1 MATPTEAPLDLGA
14 LHHLKLTEPPV
25 WLAPTVELSNAA
37 REASRQLFS
46 FLKSHTPKSPL
57 DQLLVKG
64 FDAEQIWQQI
74 DLLSQPLLSGLKREV
89 KKFEKNPDE
98 IGKIRKVLEGERK
111 DFESEKE
118 VVEEKDG
125 FDDELDDGLDDDD
138 DDDEEE
144 EEEEGEEPEP
154 ESDEEGSEEKEEKEI
169 EDEFLKINELEQYLE
184 EDEAREYG
192 LKKDVNNDKKKG
204 RRKVL
209 DDEDEDGRGEE
220 EEEEDEDEEEEDE
233 ELGVFGEGDEDDGDM
248 DQLGTARYEEFFGG
262 KKKKVPEKKSKL
274 VLKKKSKLVDG
285 SEEESSSD
293 EEEEEDA
300 DDVVMKDQK
309 NENLSTHEK
318 QLRKLQSEIE
328 KMEKANMDQKT
339 WTMQGEVT
347 AAQRPKNSALEVDLD
362 FQHNVRPAPVITEEF
377 TTSLEEMIKKRIL
390 EGQFDDAQ
398 KIFTL
403 PSKAPRE
410 LNELDE
416 NKSKKGL
423 AEVYEEEFVQ
433 KTNPAAAPLLF
444 SDEQKKEASML
455 FKKLCLKLDALS
467 HFHFTPKPVIEDMS
481 IQMNVPALAMEEIA
495 PIAVSDA
502 AMLAPEE
509 VFSGKGD
516 VKEETE
522 LTQAD
527 RKRRRANKKRKFKA
541 KAAERSAKR
550 ARDNTSLNHNDD
562 KEE

>member
-1 MATPTEAPLDLGA
+1 MATPSITPLDLGA
-14 LHHLKLTEPPV
+14 LHRLKLTEPPV
-25 WLAPTVELSNAA
+25 WLAPTAELSEAA

-57 DQLLVKG
+57 DQLLVEG

-74 DLLSQPLLSGLKREV
+74 DLLSQPLLYGLKREV

-118 VVEEKDG
+118 VVEEESDG

-138 DDDEEE
+138 DEEE
-144 EEEEGEEPEP
+144 EEEEGGEPEP
-154 ESDEEGSEEKEEKEI
+154 EPDEEGSEEKEEKEI
-169 EDEFLKINELEQYLE
+169 EDEFLKINELEKYLE

-209 DDEDEDGRGEE
+209 DDEDEDEDEDGGG
-220 EEEEDEDEEEEDE
+220 EEEEDEDEEDDE
-233 ELGVFGEGDEDDGDM
+233 ELGVFGEGDEEDGDM
-248 DQLGTARYEEFFGG
+248 DQLGTARYEEFFGD

-293 EEEEEDA
+293 DEEED
-300 DDVVMKDQK
+300 DDAVMEDQK

-328 KMEKANMDQKT
+328 KMEKANMDQKA

-423 AEVYEEEFVQ
+423 ADVYEEEFVQ

-527 RKRRRANKKRKFKA
+527 RKRRRANKKRRFKA

-550 ARDNTSLNHNDD
+550 ARDNTTLNHNDD

>member
-1 MATPTEAPLDLGA
+1 MTTPSIAPLDLGA
-14 LHHLKLTEPPV
+14 LHRLKLTEPPV
-25 WLAPTVELSNAA
+25 WLAPTAELSDAA

-57 DQLLVKG
+57 DQLLVEG

-74 DLLSQPLLSGLKREV
+74 DLLSQPLLYGLKREV

-98 IGKIRKVLEGERK
+98 NGKIRKVLEGERK

-118 VVEEKDG
+118 VVEKESDG

-138 DDDEEE
+138 DDDDDDDEEEEEE

-192 LKKDVNNDKKKG
+192 LKKDVNNDKKTG

-209 DDEDEDGRGEE
+209 DDEDEDEDGGG
-220 EEEEDEDEEEEDE
+220 EEEEDEDEEDD

-248 DQLGTARYEEFFGG
+248 DQLGTARYDEFFGG
-262 KKKKVPEKKSKL
+262 KKKKVPEKI
-274 VLKKKSKLVDG
+274 SKLVDG
-285 SEEESSSD
+285 SEESSSD
-293 EEEEEDA
+293 DEEED
-300 DDVVMKDQK
+300 DDDDEVMEDQK

-318 QLRKLQSEIE
+318 QLRKLRPEIE
-328 KMEKANMDQKT
+328 KMEKANMDQKA

-390 EGQFDDAQ
+390 EGQFDDTQ

-416 NKSKKGL
+416 SKSKKGL
-423 AEVYEEEFVQ
+423 AEVYEEEFVRE
-433 KTNPAAAPLLF
+433 TNPAAAPLLF

-467 HFHFTPKPVIEDMS
+467 HFHFTPKPFIEDMS

-522 LTQAD
+522 LSQAD